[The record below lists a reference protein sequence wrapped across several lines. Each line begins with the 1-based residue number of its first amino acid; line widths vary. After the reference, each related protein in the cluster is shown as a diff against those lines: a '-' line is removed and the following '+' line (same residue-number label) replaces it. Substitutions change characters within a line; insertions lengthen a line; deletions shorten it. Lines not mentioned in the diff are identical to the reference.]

1 MPWNNQGGGGDDGGP
16 WGNPGSGGGRGSG
29 GGNGGSPWGQGGGG
43 SPQDIDKVVRQGR
56 EALGKMLPSGGKSL
70 SLLLIV
76 AIAIW
81 ALTGFYRV
89 NPQQQGVVLR
99 FGEWVRT
106 TAPGLHYHIPYPI
119 EAVMTPEVTR
129 DNRIEIGFRD
139 VSGNSSSRRDIADE
153 SQMITGDENIV
164 DIDFQVVWNVN
175 DPARFLFNLR
185 EPQATIRAVSES
197 AMREI
202 IAQSDL
208 APILNRDRA
217 AISDSLELLI
227 QTTLDSYDS
236 GVNVVRVNF
245 DKADPP
251 EQVIDSFREV
261 QAAEQQRDR
270 LEKEADAY
278 ANRILAQARGEA
290 AQVREQAE
298 AYRAQVVN
306 EATGEAS
313 RFSAVLTEY
322 RKAPEV
328 TRKRLYLE
336 TMEQVLGD
344 VEKVII
350 DESAGGSGV
359 VPYLPLNQLRQETK

>member
-1 MPWNNQGGGGDDGGP
+1 
-16 WGNPGSGGGRGSG
+16 
-29 GGNGGSPWGQGGGG
+29 
-43 SPQDIDKVVRQGR
+43 
-56 EALGKMLPSGGKSL
+56 
-70 SLLLIV
+70 
-76 AIAIW
+76 
-81 ALTGFYRV
+81 
-89 NPQQQGVVLR
+89 
-99 FGEWVRT
+99 
-106 TAPGLHYHIPYPI
+106 
-119 EAVMTPEVTR
+119 
-129 DNRIEIGFRD
+129 
-139 VSGNSSSRRDIADE
+139 
-153 SQMITGDENIV
+153 
-164 DIDFQVVWNVN
+164 
-175 DPARFLFNLR
+175 
-185 EPQATIRAVSES
+185 
-197 AMREI
+197 MREI

-217 AISDSLELLI
+217 SISDSLELLI
-227 QTTLDSYDS
+227 QNTLDSYDS

-313 RFSAVLTEY
+313 RFGAVLTEY
-322 RKAPEV
+322 KKAPKV

-336 TMEQVLGD
+336 TMEKVLSD